1 MQWLT
6 LVSSQQEGRGL
17 DPQPKGLAEWSLHEL
32 SRCSPPS
39 SHSPK
44 KKTCMCG
51 DLETQIVRRC
61 ECRCE
66 MSELSFR
73 VTLDTYCGGQA
84 KI

>member
-17 DPQPKGLAEWSLHEL
+17 DPQPKGLAEWSLHVL
-32 SRCSPPS
+32 HHPPTVQ
-39 SHSPK
+39 